1 MYIYIYTHT
10 DHSGRMGDHTLQH
23 TAAHWRT
30 FSKLLSINT
39 KATHCN
45 TLTHLLKALVLSLK
59 TSGNNLWDF
68 ASPEEGLVHLLD
80 FAPLLQNLGPGR
92 KLRVC
97 VWLTRRIHMC
107 IISQWC
113 MGHRHAMSHTVYV
126 CWNKTVCAYSLLYST
141 LSSILNR
148 YCHVSTHVYCVWHV
162 SAHVSAYMSVTCIR
176 TVSAY
181 MSVTCIRTV
190 SAYMSVTCIRTC
202 IRIYVCDMYPHYAQS
217 MQILHTQYTCVATWQ
232 YLLSIEDSVEYR
244 RLYTVCDMYAHSIRI
259 DSMRIQCAYKTLC
272 AYSLLYS
279 TLSSFDTRIRI
290 LYCFDTRVDT
300 VLFRHTNVQT
310 VLFRNTWRYC
320 LLSTYAHTVLYQYH
334 HRQIARAPTD
344 IYSYT
349 SINIYT

>member
-126 CWNKTVCAYSLLYST
+126 CWNKTVCAYSLLYSV
-141 LSSILNR
+141 LSSILHR

-176 TVSAY
+176 T
-181 MSVTCIRTV
+181 MR
-190 SAYMSVTCIRTC
+190 R
-202 IRIYVCDMYPHYAQS
+202 VCRYF
-217 MQILHTQYTCVATWQ
+217 T
-232 YLLSIEDSVEYR
+232 
-244 RLYTVCDMYAHSIRI
+244 HSIRVSQH
-259 DSMRIQCAYKTLC
+259 DSI
-272 AYSLLYS
+272 
-279 TLSSFDTRIRI
+279 FW
-290 LYCFDTRVDT
+290 V
-300 VLFRHTNVQT
+300 
-310 VLFRNTWRYC
+310 
-320 LLSTYAHTVLYQYH
+320 
-334 HRQIARAPTD
+334 
-344 IYSYT
+344 
-349 SINIYT
+349 

>member
-10 DHSGRMGDHTLQH
+10 DHSGPMGDHTLQH

-39 KATHCN
+39 KATHWRTFSKLLCCRSRPVVTTSE
-45 TLTHLLKALVLSLK
+45 TLRRQRKGSFTSLILRPSCR
-59 TSGNNLWDF
+59 TL
-68 ASPEEGLVHLLD
+68 AQEE
-80 FAPLLQNLGPGR
+80 NC
-92 KLRVC
+92 VC
-97 VWLTRRIHMC
+97 VCDWQDAFICVSYRSDVWDIAMRCHTQYMCVETRQYAHTVFYTQHSLPYSTDTVMFRHTYTVCDMYPHMYPHIC
-107 IISQWC
+107 LWHVSAQYPHICLWHVSALC
-113 MGHRHAMSHTVYV
+113 AEYADTSHTVYV
-126 CWNKTVCAYSLLYST
+126 CRN
-141 LSSILNR
+141 
-148 YCHVSTHVYCVWHV
+148 
-162 SAHVSAYMSVTCIR
+162 M
-176 TVSAY
+176 TVSFEY
-181 MSVTCIRTV
+181 RRQCWI
-190 SAYMSVTCIRTC
+190 
-202 IRIYVCDMYPHYAQS
+202 
-217 MQILHTQYTCVATWQ
+217 
-232 YLLSIEDSVEYR
+232 YR